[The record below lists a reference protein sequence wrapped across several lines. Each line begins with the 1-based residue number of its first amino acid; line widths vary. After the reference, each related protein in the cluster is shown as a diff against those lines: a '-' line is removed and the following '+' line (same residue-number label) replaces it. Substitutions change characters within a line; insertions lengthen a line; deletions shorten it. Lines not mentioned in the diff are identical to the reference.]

1 MPKASMTIPVG
12 GMYQE
17 WNNNRINWNL
27 NDRIC
32 IMNIQS
38 WSNLIYK
45 YYFER
50 ELGDRVILHIS
61 MQDLIDFAK
70 DFDVEIANG
79 RRATSF
85 DDTFIRNDFVRK
97 FWYTTDG
104 NKDLKDLQKKINHI
118 ANLAI
123 NEEDYVVLV
132 DFDGHDSAPVF

>member
-1 MPKASMTIPVG
+1 
-12 GMYQE
+12 
-17 WNNNRINWNL
+17 
-27 NDRIC
+27 
-32 IMNIQS
+32 MNIKS

-79 RRATSF
+79 RGATSF

-123 NEEDYVVLV
+123 NEEDYVVLLSIV
-132 DFDGHDSAPVF
+132 ALLIMPICENDELELHGIDY